1 MMANLTSVR
10 WYFIVVL
17 ICISLIISDTE
28 FIFMYLLAIC
38 MSFLK
43 IFWLG
48 PLFFCCWVLW
58 AVCIFWKLSPCQSPY
73 LQILLS
79 YTLVV
84 FLSMVSVT
92 VQKLLSLIRSHL
104 FIFAFISIALGNW
117 PKKTLVQFMSEN
129 VLPMSSSRSVTVSC
143 LNILRFFLYMVWGC
157 VKTSLIYMWLSSFPN
172 TTCWRECIFPL
183 YILTSSCQRLMDS
196 RYMGL
201 FLGSLFC
208 SLDPCLFYASTT
220 LFWSLWPH
228 SYTWSLGEPRL
239 LLCFLCLAILG
250 LLWFHTHFRIIC
262 SCFMKNVIGNLA
274 WITLNL

>member
-1 MMANLTSVR
+1 MFCLCLLLGVLRCHVLTFCVSSCI
-10 WYFIVVL
+10 WCEGVL
-17 ICISLIISDTE
+17 KLHWFTCGCPAFPI
-28 FIFMYLLAIC
+28 
-38 MSFLK
+38 
-43 IFWLG
+43 
-48 PLFFCCWVLW
+48 PLV
-58 AVCIFWKLSPCQSPY
+58 
-73 LQILLS
+73 
-79 YTLVV
+79 
-84 FLSMVSVT
+84 
-92 VQKLLSLIRSHL
+92 
-104 FIFAFISIALGNW
+104 
-117 PKKTLVQFMSEN
+117 E
-129 VLPMSSSRSVTVSC
+129 
-143 LNILRFFLYMVWGC
+143 
-157 VKTSLIYMWLSSFPN
+157 
-172 TTCWRECIFPL
+172 ECIFPL

-228 SYTWSLGEPRL
+228 SYAWSLGEPRF

>member
-172 TTCWRECIFPL
+172 TTCWRVYFPTV
-183 YILTSSCQRLMDS
+183 Y
-196 RYMGL
+196 
-201 FLGSLFC
+201 
-208 SLDPCLFYASTT
+208 
-220 LFWSLWPH
+220 
-228 SYTWSLGEPRL
+228 SYL
-239 LLCFLCLAILG
+239 LLPEINGLQVYGFISGFSILFPWSVFVLCQY
-250 LLWFHTHFRIIC
+250 HT
-262 SCFMKNVIGNLA
+262 VL
-274 WITLNL
+274 ITVAS